1 MSPTPV
7 ANSLLNI
14 DAERLWSSLMD
25 MAKIGPS
32 PNGGSRRLAI
42 SEEDA
47 AGRRLLLD
55 WVEALGCTWQLDEAG
70 NLFIRRPGQ
79 DDSLATVAIGSHL
92 DTQPLGG
99 RFDGVLG
106 VLGGLEVLRTLHDHQ
121 VTTLRPLTL
130 VVWTNEEGSRFSPA
144 MAGSGVWSG
153 RLPQDAFFDAKDSKG
168 VSVREALEAT
178 GQRGEAAIG
187 GPKLDA
193 YFELHIEQ
201 GPVLEEAK
209 EPLGIVTGVQGI
221 RWYDLRFEGQSVHAG
236 PTPMSYRHDPLLAAT
251 AFIQAMRAELGDDRE
266 ARLTIGDFNV
276 TEPSRNVVPSAVSLQ
291 LDLRHI
297 NEDCLSQLDA
307 AATRLA
313 QSAAEQEG
321 ASVTIEPIWHSPVTP
336 FHDDLIRT
344 LADAANA
351 RGNEAPKMMSGAGH
365 DAVNLSHVAPS
376 AMLFVPCLDGIS
388 HNEAEYAS
396 PEHCALGTQVLC
408 DAVLAWANR

>member
-1 MSPTPV
+1 MPSPSSAHTP
-7 ANSLLNI
+7 LDI

-25 MAKIGPS
+25 MAKVGPS

-42 SEEDA
+42 SDEDA

-55 WVEALGCTWQLDEAG
+55 WVEALGCTWHRDEAG
-70 NLFIRRPGQ
+70 NLFILRSGQ
-79 DDSLATVAIGSHL
+79 DNSLAPVAIGSHL

-106 VLGGLEVLRTLHDHQ
+106 VLGGLETLRTLHDHQ

-153 RLPQDAFFDAKDSKG
+153 RLAQDAFFDAKDSQG
-168 VSVREALEAT
+168 VSVSEALEAT
-178 GQRGEAAIG
+178 NQRGGAALG
-187 GPKLDA
+187 SPELGA

-201 GPVLEEAK
+201 GPVLEETD

-236 PTPMSYRHDPLLAAT
+236 PTPMSYRHDPLLAAM
-251 AFIQAMRAELGDDRE
+251 AFIQAMRDELGDDRD
-266 ARLTIGDFNV
+266 ARLTVGDFSV
-276 TEPSRNVVPSAVSLQ
+276 IEPSRNVVPGAVKVQ
-291 LDLRHI
+291 LDLRHVD
-297 NEDCLSQLDA
+297 EERLSQLDA
-307 AATRLA
+307 AVTRLA
-313 QSAAEQEG
+313 QGAAEREG
-321 ASVTIEPIWHSPVTP
+321 TRVDIEPIWHSPVTP

-344 LADAANA
+344 LGDAAKA
-351 RGNEAPKMMSGAGH
+351 RGNEAPQMMSGAGH
-365 DAVNLSHVAPS
+365 DAVNVSHVAPT

-408 DAVLAWANR
+408 DAVVAWANR